1 MVRLERVRSDVL
13 KSDEKHVLKRELR
26 FEMNR

>member
-26 FEMNR
+26 FETNR